1 MLLCGGPA
9 LHAQVIPEPVIDES
23 IYLFIDELAG
33 EGVIDLNRAVKPYSK
48 KTIIGKLD
56 EADQQ
61 RDRLSLRQQKELDF
75 WRVAYG
81 YPAETGKMKLR
92 FNPAAAQYRDSLFS
106 VTISPIF
113 GVTFGKT
120 NGAEDQNILVWKNG
134 AKAYG
139 SYKNWAFFASLQDN
153 HETPM
158 LGAPEFLTM
167 DRGGLVKY
175 KTDFSEMTGGASYM
189 WKWGHV
195 SFLKDAPVWG
205 SGYAGTNIFSG
216 RAPSYMQIRLNI
228 KPVKWAEMTWMYGWL
243 TSMVIDSTRSY
254 WQTNAYGT
262 EYRDVYHRKY
272 ISANIFTF
280 TPFQRL
286 HVSLGNSIIWSD
298 PRLTPHFVMPF
309 FFYKSVD
316 HNVNADIGNSN
327 SQMFIDISS
336 NNIRHLH
343 LYGTLFID
351 EMSTKR
357 FTTPQLNFFSWKGGF
372 RAGNFSFL
380 PNLYAMAEFTFT
392 FPLTFQHA
400 VTVTTFEN
408 QGYNMGHWLRDNS
421 RSVFMALDYRPVRT
435 MTVRLWH
442 EWSERGADNQN
453 LGGARVGLPYLDHI
467 EWTNSA
473 TGLDVSYL
481 ITGGVQVR
489 TEVTRRNVTGRDDWY
504 PLHLF
509 GKTTTVTG
517 GVVWG
522 F

>member
-48 KTIIGKLD
+48 KTITGKLD

-61 RDRLSLRQQKELDF
+61 RERLSLRQQKELDF

-216 RAPSYMQIRLNI
+216 RAPSYMQIRLNNDG
-228 KPVKWAEMTWMYGWL
+228 PVTI
-243 TSMVIDSTRSY
+243 VID
-254 WQTNAYGT
+254 
-262 EYRDVYHRKY
+262 
-272 ISANIFTF
+272 
-280 TPFQRL
+280 
-286 HVSLGNSIIWSD
+286 
-298 PRLTPHFVMPF
+298 
-309 FFYKSVD
+309 
-316 HNVNADIGNSN
+316 
-327 SQMFIDISS
+327 
-336 NNIRHLH
+336 
-343 LYGTLFID
+343 
-351 EMSTKR
+351 TKNR
-357 FTTPQLNFFSWKGGF
+357 
-372 RAGNFSFL
+372 
-380 PNLYAMAEFTFT
+380 E
-392 FPLTFQHA
+392 
-400 VTVTTFEN
+400 
-408 QGYNMGHWLRDNS
+408 
-421 RSVFMALDYRPVRT
+421 
-435 MTVRLWH
+435 
-442 EWSERGADNQN
+442 
-453 LGGARVGLPYLDHI
+453 
-467 EWTNSA
+467 
-473 TGLDVSYL
+473 
-481 ITGGVQVR
+481 
-489 TEVTRRNVTGRDDWY
+489 
-504 PLHLF
+504 
-509 GKTTTVTG
+509 
-517 GVVWG
+517 
-522 F
+522 